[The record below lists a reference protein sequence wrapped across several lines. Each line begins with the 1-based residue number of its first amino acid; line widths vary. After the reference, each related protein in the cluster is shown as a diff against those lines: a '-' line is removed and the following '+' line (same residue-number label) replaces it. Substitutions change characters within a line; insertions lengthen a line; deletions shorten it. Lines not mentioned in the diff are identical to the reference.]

1 MKHLARRLLSF
12 WSSQPLFRKIY
23 VYGMLFIGSFAVLG
37 EFGEYVAA
45 ELLQRDGLVF
55 SSMQEVLLWAA
66 FTIIVAALEAFVLI
80 SFLKNVIGRFTSVIH
95 RLAAGEKSARIAPD
109 MAGRNDELGL
119 LARAFNHMA
128 GQIEQENVREREL
141 LAAVSHEL
149 RSPLTRLSVSV
160 ELLRREHVPAEFLDR
175 ISLETERMEALI
187 GSILEYSR
195 MEARLQ
201 PFSRVDLA
209 ALVRE
214 VVEDVRFEGSMR
226 GCGVEAHAPETLTIS
241 GDAEMLRHAVEN
253 VLRNALRHTP
263 DDGRIGV
270 RLEKKRDTCRL
281 KVEDNGPG
289 VPEAALEQI
298 FRPFFR
304 VDASRQRASGGTG
317 MGLSISESAVRAHR
331 GRIWAENRRQGGL
344 AVVMELPLEPEKAL
358 PGAAGS

>member
-1 MKHLARRLLSF
+1 MNRMLRQIMQF
-12 WSSQPLFRKIY
+12 WTSQPLFRKIY
-23 VYGMLFIGSFAVLG
+23 VYGILFIGSFAVLG

-45 ELLQRDGLVF
+45 ELLQSDGLVF
-55 SSMQEVLLWAA
+55 SSTQEVLLWAV
-66 FTIIVAALEAFVLI
+66 FTIIVAALEAFVFIGL
-80 SFLKNVIGRFTSVIH
+80 LKNVIGHFTSVIH
-95 RLAAGEKSARIAPD
+95 RLAAGEQSARIAPD

-119 LARAFNHMA
+119 LARAFNNMA
-128 GQIEQENVREREL
+128 GQIEQESVREREL

-187 GSILEYSR
+187 SSILEYSR

-209 ALVRE
+209 GLVRE
-214 VVEDVRFEGSMR
+214 VVEDVRFEGSIR
-226 GCGVEAHAPETLTIS
+226 GCEVEAQAPETLMIS
-241 GDAEMLRHAVEN
+241 GNAEMLRHAVEN

-270 RLEKKRDTCRL
+270 RLEKKRDFCRL
-281 KVEDNGPG
+281 TVEDNGPG

-304 VDASRQRASGGTG
+304 VDASRQRASGGAG

-331 GRIWAENRRQGGL
+331 GRIWAENRKDGGL
-344 AVVMELPLEPEKAL
+344 LVIMELPLEPEKLL
-358 PGAAGS
+358 PDVL